1 MGVARDKGVH
11 TIGSNLL
18 GIGRGVATSLL
29 VLPSSISFLLLLARL
44 DRLLERRWLTRSGTS
59 GRRLLWLAGWCG
71 SSRRRS
77 SGGTRGLLCL
87 PRCGGGTTGT
97 GSSSGRWSPRNAWIV
112 ALVGASLQVSP
123 LERAALLKA
132 LLVLPFQP
140 VDVAVVARA
149 CEAAGIT
156 QHGSSSSIQRSSTY
170 KG

>member
-1 MGVARDKGVH
+1 MGVARDNGVH

-87 PRCGGGTTGT
+87 PRCGGGAGSS
-97 GSSSGRWSPRNAWIV
+97 SSSGRWSPRNAWIV

-156 QHGSSSSIQRSSTY
+156 QHDSIQRSSTY

>member
-87 PRCGGGTTGT
+87 PRCGGGAGSS
-97 GSSSGRWSPRNAWIV
+97 SSSGRWSPRNAWIV

-156 QHGSSSSIQRSSTY
+156 QHDSIQRSSTY